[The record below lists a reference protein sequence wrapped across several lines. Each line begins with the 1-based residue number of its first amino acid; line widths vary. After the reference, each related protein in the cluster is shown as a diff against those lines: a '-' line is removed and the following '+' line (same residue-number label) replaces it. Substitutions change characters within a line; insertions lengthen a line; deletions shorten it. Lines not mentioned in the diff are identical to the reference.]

1 MNTLICAPKR
11 TALGSFLG
19 SLADKTAPEL
29 GSAVIKAALGEAKLD
44 AAQVDELYMGCVLS
58 AGLGQAPARQAAL
71 KAGLNNK
78 TPCTT
83 VSKVCGSGLKAVM
96 LADQSI
102 RSGDAELVVAGGME
116 SMSQSPFLIQRL
128 RGGLRMGNGELID
141 SMIKDGLWDV
151 YNNFHMGEAAEILNR
166 EKHISR
172 QEQDDYAIQSYKRA
186 LSAQKEGLFKNEIVG
201 VEVKTKKGPSIFDQD
216 EEPGRSD
223 LEKIPSL
230 KPVFS
235 KDGSITAANASS
247 INDGAS
253 AMIVCSEA
261 AATRLQLKPMARIL
275 GQAQAAQDPAW
286 FTTAPAASIERLLKK
301 TGFKT
306 EQIDLWEIN
315 EAFASVAIINNRM
328 LGLNPDRVNVNGGA
342 VALGHPIGA
351 SGARILT
358 TLAHALHRRN
368 GRLGIASLCIGG
380 GEAVSMLI
388 ERL

>member
-1 MNTLICAPKR
+1 
-11 TALGSFLG
+11 
-19 SLADKTAPEL
+19 
-29 GSAVIKAALGEAKLD
+29 
-44 AAQVDELYMGCVLS
+44 
-58 AGLGQAPARQAAL
+58 
-71 KAGLNNK
+71 
-78 TPCTT
+78 
-83 VSKVCGSGLKAVM
+83 M